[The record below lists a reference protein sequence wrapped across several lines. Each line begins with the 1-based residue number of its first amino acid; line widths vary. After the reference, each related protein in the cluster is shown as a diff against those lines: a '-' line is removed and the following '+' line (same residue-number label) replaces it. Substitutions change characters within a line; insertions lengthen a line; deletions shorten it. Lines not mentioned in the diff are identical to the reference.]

1 MLKGE
6 ERKDVLGVRVAEVLE
21 ADPPSDQPIIKR
33 FFCFFFPDF
42 KTLPDGLTLDRTAV
56 LV

>member
-6 ERKDVLGVRVAEVLE
+6 ERKDVLCVRVAEVLE
-21 ADPPSDQPIIKR
+21 ADPPSHQPVIKR
-33 FFCFFFPDF
+33 FFLFFPDF

>member
-6 ERKDVLGVRVAEVLE
+6 ERKDVLCVRVAEVLE
-21 ADPPSDQPIIKR
+21 ADLPSHQPIIKR
-33 FFCFFFPDF
+33 FFFPDF
-42 KTLPDGLTLDRTAV
+42 KTLPDGLDRTAV

>member
-33 FFCFFFPDF
+33 FF

>member
-33 FFCFFFPDF
+33 FFFLPDF

>member
-6 ERKDVLGVRVAEVLE
+6 ERKDVLGVRVAEVE

-33 FFCFFFPDF
+33 FFFLPDF

>member
-33 FFCFFFPDF
+33 LFFFQIL
-42 KTLPDGLTLDRTAV
+42 KLYRMV
-56 LV
+56 SR

>member
-33 FFCFFFPDF
+33 FFFFFPDF